1 MAISID
7 WGTKVI
13 TVTQTDT
20 DILTLVSGTLYE
32 MDTLAFQQE
41 LKDLEDSEDGMAFP
55 DTHEQALENTISGV
69 TYVRAI
75 NIING
80 YSITFL
86 PNSQWTVLMDGGS
99 NNNFH
104 DVGAG
109 ILNQNQVQVIPQNSA
124 GNTISE
130 TGVSGLTAQESQA
143 LTDID
148 TNVDANTTTLTTISG
163 AIVSIESD
171 VATIETNIGT
181 IQLDLAIVSKIARN
195 KKITDEDTG
204 ILTIYEDNGVDVW
217 FEAPI
222 YESKD
227 TSQPYQGRGMQRQER
242 LETP

>member
-13 TVTQTDT
+13 TVSQSDT

-41 LKDLEDSEDGMAFP
+41 LKGLEDSEDGMAFP

-69 TYVRAI
+69 TYDRAI

-80 YSITFL
+80 YSLTFS
-86 PNSQWTVLMDGGS
+86 PNSQWTVLMDGAS

-124 GNTISE
+124 GNTVTDS
-130 TGVSGLTAQESQA
+130 SGITPQM
-143 LTDID
+143 
-148 TNVDANTTTLTTISG
+148 
-163 AIVSIESD
+163 ESD
-171 VATIETNIGT
+171 VA
-181 IQLDLAIVSKIARN
+181 DLRKAAFNRVH
-195 KKITDEDTG
+195 TDPGTG
-204 ILTIYEDNGVDVW
+204 IMTIYDDDDSTPLKSGNIYED
-217 FEAPI
+217 
-222 YESKD
+222 
-227 TSQPYQGRGMQRQER
+227 TSGTQAYRGQGLER
-242 LETP
+242 RNKLT